1 MNKFEQV
8 CSGHMGTAAVNKQT
22 DRQTQKTEKIT
33 FRQLRRCVII
43 IMRAHVSL
51 ESQQMIRGFLN
62 DMLLKNYVLFVKAHR
77 GLRGGL
83 PGARASRGGTSATTA
98 AWFRI
103 LRRQTRSTSERVDS
117 QRIIIIVITYQR
129 TIRPISLGIRNV
141 FEFFRNLATKASKHF
156 PAAKKV
162 TSSRI

>member
-1 MNKFEQV
+1 
-8 CSGHMGTAAVNKQT
+8 MGTAAVNKQT

-33 FRQLRRCVII
+33 FRQLRRCVVI
-43 IMRAHVSL
+43 IMRAHAVSL

-62 DMLLKNYVLFVKAHR
+62 DMLLKNDVLFVKAHR

-117 QRIIIIVITYQR
+117 WRVII
-129 TIRPISLGIRNV
+129 S
-141 FEFFRNLATKASKHF
+141 
-156 PAAKKV
+156 
-162 TSSRI
+162 